1 MAIIAGFGD
10 SEMTAKMN
18 HYVACRAEAAV
29 CREKAETNINRRD
42 YWLVEAQK
50 WEKRA
55 EDSDDI
61 SVSYQIKDV
70 RLGPRPD

>member
-1 MAIIAGFGD
+1 
-10 SEMTAKMN
+10 MTAKMN

-29 CREKAETNINRRD
+29 CREKAETHIKRCD
-42 YWLVEAQK
+42 YWLAEAQK

-70 RLGPRPD
+70 RLGSRPD